1 MASLTPRSKTLQCH
15 RHRGVK
21 LSGVIGTAESN
32 MFFSSIWTGCF
43 TKCFTPFFHDASVFG
58 FKIQGLTHVYVK
70 VQGFEIF
77 LEYFYRF
84 LITMLTYTTPR
95 SFIYDTVK
103 FDKFF
108 LSWPLIAVKKD
119 NHTSKQDNIAILYC
133 IL

>member
-1 MASLTPRSKTLQCH
+1 M
-15 RHRGVK
+15 
-21 LSGVIGTAESN
+21 
-32 MFFSSIWTGCF
+32 
-43 TKCFTPFFHDASVFG
+43 
-58 FKIQGLTHVYVK
+58 LTHVYVK

-108 LSWPLIAVKKD
+108 LSLPLIAVKKD

>member
-1 MASLTPRSKTLQCH
+1 MMVEHVDLDF
-15 RHRGVK
+15 V
-21 LSGVIGTAESN
+21 AEFEE
-32 MFFSSIWTGCF
+32 FFLRRAEFDLFHQT
-43 TKCFTPFFHDASVFG
+43 FFHDASVFG

-108 LSWPLIAVKKD
+108 LS
-119 NHTSKQDNIAILYC
+119 
-133 IL
+133 

>member
-1 MASLTPRSKTLQCH
+1 MSLAPRSQIC
-15 RHRGVK
+15 
-21 LSGVIGTAESN
+21 
-32 MFFSSIWTGCF
+32 FFLPFEQAVSRNVLHLA
-43 TKCFTPFFHDASVFG
+43 FFHDASVFG

-103 FDKFF
+103 FDNFF
-108 LSWPLIAVKKD
+108 LS
-119 NHTSKQDNIAILYC
+119 
-133 IL
+133 